1 MNTKRTDAVEAHI
14 RPVSVCC
21 PGQQRKVRPQFW
33 KDVDFM
39 KLISQKIERR
49 IKLALLAT
57 GALALLPVF
66 STSAQADPPSH
77 APAHGYG
84 KAKKDKSEK
93 WDKKHRRDD
102 VDWRDRDNDD
112 DWRDRDRRR
121 DDDWRDRDRRNRDDD
136 WRNRNG
142 GHNGSYGGGYNG
154 GRSRYTIT
162 GTVSKSAG
170 GNQFWVRGDNGQGYL
185 VVTRSQASVIN
196 EGMRVQVTGQ
206 FDGTRIIADSVR
218 ALGYASGNNNG
229 GVWTRPGGNSGGGY
243 NPGYNPGY
251 NSGHNNDYSSGN
263 VNFPAYI
270 QSVSHDAGVATLR
283 VRGDNGQTYNVRVRS
298 NTRFYNGQRVRV
310 LGRYNDG
317 WVWATS
323 VR

>member
-1 MNTKRTDAVEAHI
+1 
-14 RPVSVCC
+14 
-21 PGQQRKVRPQFW
+21 
-33 KDVDFM
+33 M
-39 KLISQKIERR
+39 KLISSKNERTL
-49 IKLALLAT
+49 KLAVLAVGT
-57 GALALLPVF
+57 LALLPVF
-66 STSAQADPPSH
+66 SVTAQADPPSH
-77 APAHGYG
+77 ASAHGYRN
-84 KAKKDKSEK
+84 KDKSDK
-93 WDKKHRRDD
+93 WDKKNRDHD

-112 DWRDRDRRR
+112 WRNRDRRR
-121 DDDWRDRDRRNRDDD
+121 DDDWRDRNRRDRDDD

-142 GHNGSYGGGYNG
+142 GYRGGYNGGYNGGYGGGYNG
-154 GRSRYTIT
+154 GHNRYTIT
-162 GTVSKSAG
+162 GTVTKSAG

-185 VVTRSQASVIN
+185 VVTRSQASVLN

-229 GVWTRPGGNSGGGY
+229 GVWTRPGGNYGGGYGGYNPGYNPGYGGY

-251 NSGHNNDYSSGN
+251 NNGNNSGN
-263 VNFPAYI
+263 INFPGYI
-270 QSVSHDAGVATLR
+270 QSVSYDNGVATLR
-283 VRGDNGQTYNVRVRS
+283 VRGDNGQIYNVRIRS

-310 LGRYNDG
+310 IGRYNDG